1 MTEQMKSKFGPFQN
15 SIYLIFFVLD
25 LVTVILIIIGLIDL
39 ALELDLVK
47 YICFSLSALAVLIGG
62 ASYLFWV
69 YRKNELKLS
78 SFRKA
83 KAISFLLIPAIII
96 VFAIVTIVG
105 RHYALTVVM
114 GIILL
119 GFLAGYT
126 VTPRLNIKYR
136 RLSRIIY
143 GLVIFAIIAPSGFLI
158 RGTLDP
164 RAASQVWAM
173 HELDNPGFL
182 LSNGLDPADVNK
194 DGFEDY
200 VTNYEWDGTL
210 RVEFHPGLAQVKEH
224 WPAITIG
231 QISNAESS
239 GFGDFDGDGNFDV
252 VVAHGS
258 EIFGSV
264 TFPIHA
270 GVLFIWGPP
279 SENCMEAGAWEMSKD
294 IDGTIDGGQ
303 YLYVRGRDVN
313 GDGALDVVVGGRGLN
328 PRAGLK
334 WIEAPFNLLDR
345 RNASQWQVHNIDAT
359 LKSGHGFAFADIDQD
374 GDFDIALCN
383 SDWDT
388 PEEEEEVMWYENP
401 GTGTP
406 EQRNSWPKH
415 LLYRSTEFFAKGQV
429 TLFNLTGDSYPEILI
444 QSDNEVLIFKNPLNP
459 QVNDTWEIIRILKV
473 PEACWYSRPI
483 KVGDINNDTKPDILG
498 MLVYRNGALPP
509 NKAAVFWMEY
519 SGTDPLSPSANWTTH
534 VIKWGEGFLG
544 FISNG
549 EKWDQC
555 KFEDVD
561 RDGDLDIVANCEE
574 LHTLG
579 FVYIS
584 VVWFEN
590 PLV

>member
-1 MTEQMKSKFGPFQN
+1 MTDQMKSKFGPFRN
-15 SIYLIFFVLD
+15 SIYLIFFLLD
-25 LVTVILIIIGLIDL
+25 LVTVMILVIGLIQL
-39 ALELDLVK
+39 ALDLSLAK
-47 YICFSLSALAVLIGG
+47 YVNFSLSALVVLIVGTIG
-62 ASYLFWV
+62 LFLI
-69 YRKNELKLS
+69 YRKNELKLRAL
-78 SFRKA
+78 RKA
-83 KAISFLLIPAIII
+83 KSSSFLLIPAIII
-96 VFAIVTIVG
+96 IFSIVTIIG

-126 VTPRLNIKYR
+126 ITPRLNIKYH

-143 GLVIFAIIAPSGFLI
+143 ALVIFAIIAPSGFLI

-164 RAASQVWAM
+164 RAASQVWKM
-173 HELDNPGFL
+173 HEIDNPGFL

-210 RVEFHPGLAQVKEH
+210 RIEFHPWLAHVMEP

-231 QISNAESS
+231 IISNAESS

-264 TFPIHA
+264 TFPVRA
-270 GVLFIWGPP
+270 GVRFIWGPP
-279 SENCMEAGAWEMSKD
+279 FESCMDATAWEMSKD

-303 YLYVRGRDVN
+303 YLYVRGKEIN
-313 GDGALDVVVGGRGLN
+313 GDGALDIVVGGRGVD

-334 WIEAPFNLLDR
+334 WIEAPINPLDR
-345 RNASQWQVHNIDAT
+345 RNVSQWQVHNIDAT

-388 PEEEEEVMWYENP
+388 PESEEQIIWYENP

-406 EQRNSWPKH
+406 EQEGPWPKH
-415 LLYRSTEFFAKGQV
+415 LLYQSTEFYSKGQV
-429 TLFNLTGDSYPEILI
+429 TLFNLTADSYPEILI
-444 QSDNEVLIFKNPLNP
+444 QSDNQILIFKNPQNP
-459 QVNDTWEIIRILKV
+459 QVNNTWEVIRIPKI
-473 PEACWYSRPI
+473 PEACWYARPI
-483 KVGDINNDTKPDILG
+483 KIGDINNDTKPDILG
-498 MLVYRNGALPP
+498 MLVYRDGALPTT
-509 NKAAVFWMEY
+509 KASVFWMEY
-519 SGTDPLSPSANWTTH
+519 SGTNPTSPAANWTTH

-544 FISNG
+544 LVSNG

-561 RDGDLDIVANCEE
+561 RDGDLDIVANYEE